1 MGRLAKHLA
10 KRYNTPLVI
19 LSIHGSYLTNPFW
32 DEEHTRRGR
41 ITAEIS
47 PLFTAEEL
55 LSLDESF
62 LQQAIENALCY
73 DEYAWQE
80 ENKIR
85 DSLQTEYNYKDFNP
99 TELQFMA
106 EYLSSQ
112 KL

>member
-73 DEYAWQE
+73 DE
-80 ENKIR
+80 
-85 DSLQTEYNYKDFNP
+85 
-99 TELQFMA
+99 
-106 EYLSSQ
+106 
-112 KL
+112 